1 MLKLDYTAVHRF
13 VEGYKNASWNGWE
26 LELFKP
32 TPSGYSHQ
40 RGAFRNGTWG
50 IVTRV
55 APDAQGKWKF
65 RV

>member
-1 MLKLDYTAVHRF
+1 MLKLDIDAAERF
-13 VEGYKNASWNGWE
+13 VAGYPNASWNGWN

-32 TPSGYSHQ
+32 NPSGYSNK

-50 IVTRV
+50 ILTTVS
-55 APDAQGKWKF
+55 PDSQGKYKF